1 MTGTL
6 LVIVLLFTSTLTTVQ
21 ASDGV
26 SDSKELEFDQV
37 SGTHMLDSINLSGHA
52 NFPLRNASWSIVNIS
67 SQTPTTV
74 LSGPYLTAVQP
85 VADDEY
91 QWELLVEVPHLACT
105 CYIEIDLI
113 EGDGIPHHWRHLVY
127 VGESHHRPVLAD
139 EHALAGSSMEQSIEQ
154 VDSPLVLIDGSFDL
168 TYEIMLPPSS
178 TSLTQVRADVC
189 EAPNGVCREA
199 PRTLSVP
206 FIHSG
211 NEVLVTVDPTY
222 LNMSQGVWQIEFT
235 ATDDLLR
242 DSGLLQT
249 TFLYDNQAP
258 YVELLLRANVM
269 EREAVN
275 VYASVEDGYLGE
287 STSFTWTIINENGMR
302 RAPLESEQIALD
314 QLLLNFS
321 EQGVYSI
328 EVSVRDRA
336 GYMTQESST
345 MTVMNQRPTA
355 LISVDGLVLEDDV
368 RLTLVEGESWVI
380 VGNKSIDNEP
390 VDYLWVINDDRS
402 WRGLSTLTDEQFDR
416 TGLHTVEL
424 IVFDDDGATHSTTI
438 EIDILAPLSAEPSS
452 MLAWFFP
459 GLLVL
464 IGLVVVAFR
473 SKASTNLEL
482 PKWKKVEPFN
492 DGIESNE
499 YINEDAT
506 IQEDEARG

>member
-1 MTGTL
+1 
-6 LVIVLLFTSTLTTVQ
+6 
-21 ASDGV
+21 
-26 SDSKELEFDQV
+26 
-37 SGTHMLDSINLSGHA
+37 
-52 NFPLRNASWSIVNIS
+52 
-67 SQTPTTV
+67 
-74 LSGPYLTAVQP
+74 
-85 VADDEY
+85 
-91 QWELLVEVPHLACT
+91 
-105 CYIEIDLI
+105 
-113 EGDGIPHHWRHLVY
+113 
-127 VGESHHRPVLAD
+127 
-139 EHALAGSSMEQSIEQ
+139 
-154 VDSPLVLIDGSFDL
+154 
-168 TYEIMLPPSS
+168 
-178 TSLTQVRADVC
+178 
-189 EAPNGVCREA
+189 
-199 PRTLSVP
+199 
-206 FIHSG
+206 
-211 NEVLVTVDPTY
+211 
-222 LNMSQGVWQIEFT
+222 
-235 ATDDLLR
+235 
-242 DSGLLQT
+242 
-249 TFLYDNQAP
+249 
-258 YVELLLRANVM
+258 M

-438 EIDILAPLSAEPSS
+438 EIDILAPLSEEPST

-473 SKASTNLEL
+473 SNASTNLEL

>member
-1 MTGTL
+1 MTGTF
-6 LVIVLLFTSTLTTVQ
+6 LVIALLFTSTLTTVQ
-21 ASDGV
+21 ASDGD
-26 SDSKELEFDQV
+26 SDSKELEFDQP
-37 SGTHMLDSINLSGHA
+37 SGTHMVDGINLTGHA

-67 SQTPTTV
+67 SQTPTTI

-91 QWELLVEVPHLACT
+91 QWELLVEFPHLACT
-105 CYIEIDLI
+105 CYIEIDFV

-127 VGESHHRPVLAD
+127 VGDNHHRPVLAD
-139 EHALAGSSMEQSIEQ
+139 EHALAGSSMEKSIEQ
-154 VDSPLVLIDGSFDL
+154 VDPPLVLIDGSFDL

-189 EAPNGVCREA
+189 EAPNGVCRA
-199 PRTLSVP
+199 TPRTLSVP
-206 FIHSG
+206 FTHSG
-211 NEVLVTVDPTY
+211 NEVMVTVDPTY
-222 LNMSQGVWQIEFT
+222 LNMSQGVWLIEFS

-249 TFLYDNQAP
+249 TILYDNQAP
-258 YVELLLRANVM
+258 YVELLLPANVM
-269 EREAVN
+269 EQEPVN
-275 VYASVEDGYLGE
+275 VYVSVEDGYLGE
-287 STSFTWTIINENGMR
+287 SSSFTWTIINENAMR
-302 RAPLESEQIALD
+302 RAPVKSEQIAVD

-336 GYMTQESST
+336 GYMTQDSST
-345 MTVMNQRPTA
+345 ITVMNQRPTA

-368 RLTLVEGESWVI
+368 RLTLVDGESWVI
-380 VGNKSIDNEP
+380 LGNKSVDNEP

-402 WRGLSTLTDEQFDR
+402 WRGISTLTPDQFDR
-416 TGLHTVEL
+416 TGVHTVEL

-438 EIDILAPLSAEPSS
+438 EIDILAPAPEEDSS

-464 IGLVVVAFR
+464 IVLVVVGFR
-473 SKASTNLEL
+473 SKSSTNLEL
-482 PKWKKVEPFN
+482 PKWKNVEHSGNVP
-492 DGIESNE
+492 ESTE

-506 IQEDEARG
+506 IEEDEARG